1 MESNDKVKMIYNIKY
16 NLLRD
21 SWLDFTQSE
30 IGSFILN
37 NAIKALKIIRG
48 QGIDYINYHNIEVI
62 DYEIS
67 NLNKGKNQFNFLES
81 ALTKHKF
88 FKVKVNYI
96 IVEYLKNYII
106 SNRY

>member
-81 ALTKHKF
+81 ALTKNKF